1 MGKAEE
7 ASLDVFQKEGA
18 EADAL
23 EEQAGQ
29 EGVVTMEAGSEAN
42 KICIH
47 LEDFSQEFRKL
58 TYLGK
63 GRKTFEN
70 ENERIGKLCTDSTED
85 KKSHSSRNTVSRE
98 HEDAINCTID

>member
-7 ASLDVFQKEGA
+7 ASSDVFQKEGA

-23 EEQAGQ
+23 EELAGQ
-29 EGVVTMEAGSEAN
+29 EGVVTMEAGSEGN
-42 KICIH
+42 KTDIH

-63 GRKTFEN
+63 EGKISEN
-70 ENERIGKLCTDSTED
+70 ATGKAGKLCTSSKED
-85 KKSHSSRNTVSRE
+85 KKSRSSLELITLNSKLQLNTL
-98 HEDAINCTID
+98 

>member
-29 EGVVTMEAGSEAN
+29 GGVVTMEAGSEGN

-70 ENERIGKLCTDSTED
+70 ENERIGKLCTDSKED
-85 KKSHSSRNTVSRE
+85 KKYSSL
-98 HEDAINCTID
+98 